1 MKRLVCFMVAA
12 AMLLSLAAC
21 APTTQPNN
29 PENTNAGN
37 TNDPAQPGDTTVT
50 PADGEVSGDY
60 LVWNIGVESKS
71 FDPQINTSARA
82 ATSYSIFMTALCATP
97 WTE

>member
-37 TNDPAQPGDTTVT
+37 TNDPAQPVT
-50 PADGEVSGDY
+50 P
-60 LVWNIGVESKS
+60 
-71 FDPQINTSARA
+71 P
-82 ATSYSIFMTALCATP
+82 
-97 WTE
+97 